1 MAMYLSIYMY
11 RFYLL
16 HYSVGPSLD
25 PSGINMVDCI
35 RVYSKTKEEFGW
47 PESPATGLSLTRRQ
61 VGGGGGEE
69 DGETGEVL
77 HTSGNRNLGP
87 IDK

>member
-1 MAMYLSIYMY
+1 MYQ
-11 RFYLL
+11 FYLL
-16 HYSVGPSLD
+16 HSVGPSLD

-35 RVYSKTKEEFGW
+35 RVHSKTKEKFGW

-61 VGGGGGEE
+61 VGDGGGEE

-77 HTSGNRNLGP
+77 HTSGNRDLGP